1 MGGKY
6 GNQRTCKGLFSRIS
20 YRLAQMEE
28 AADTA
33 DEDKAFKILQHII
46 PDLVINGRSL
56 SGNGFLAGRKSVADL
71 KTLSP
76 CDLYS
81 NDRTASPHSVG
92 SRATAGIRAGNELRT
107 VAGAVAQT
115 LRSTTPIHRVGHTSP
130 GPGRMGAPHHPQ
142 TPALTPSLY
151 HRNKKR

>member
-1 MGGKY
+1 MPPKDPS
-6 GNQRTCKGLFSRIS
+6 KSKFFLSIWLSILLLFLPIGAYVVQEEACVVQTLKTFWIS

-81 NDRTASPHSVG
+81 NDRT
-92 SRATAGIRAGNELRT
+92 GNPVME
-107 VAGAVAQT
+107 VE
-115 LRSTTPIHRVGHTSP
+115 
-130 GPGRMGAPHHPQ
+130 
-142 TPALTPSLY
+142 
-151 HRNKKR
+151 NKNIEK

>member
-6 GNQRTCKGLFSRIS
+6 GNPRTCKGLFSRIS

-33 DEDKAFKILQHII
+33 DEDKALKILQHII

-81 NDRTASPHSVG
+81 NDRTGNPNAVVNARQKKGQNGLSFQG
-92 SRATAGIRAGNELRT
+92 QIAGCT
-107 VAGAVAQT
+107 
-115 LRSTTPIHRVGHTSP
+115 
-130 GPGRMGAPHHPQ
+130 GR
-142 TPALTPSLY
+142 
-151 HRNKKR
+151 